1 MKLLLALIIT
11 LHYYAILLHYIITLF
26 YYAIKENTQVKGTKS
41 QWETDSKEYK

>member
-11 LHYYAILLHYIITLF
+11 LY